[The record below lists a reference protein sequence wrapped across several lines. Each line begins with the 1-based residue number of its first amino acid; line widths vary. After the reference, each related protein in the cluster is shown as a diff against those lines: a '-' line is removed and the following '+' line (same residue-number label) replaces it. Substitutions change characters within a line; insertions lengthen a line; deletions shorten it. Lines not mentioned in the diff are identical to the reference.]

1 MICMLNNY
9 VQVQRKY
16 AREVLQ
22 DCTDELIEKYNEITA
37 MDIGYREKG
46 GVEQCDGDVCLLVWV
61 KEKLKHLDKDK
72 LLPAEVDGIPVD
84 VRQGKIIP
92 VVNFMH
98 SYSITHEHD
107 CAVCAFVFIHP

>member
-1 MICMLNNY
+1 MLNNF

-61 KEKLKHLDKDK
+61 KEKLRRLDKDK
-72 LLPAEVDGIPVD
+72 LLPAEIDGIPVD
-84 VRQGKIIP
+84 VRQGIMIP
-92 VVNFMH
+92 KVNFIH
-98 SYSITHEHD
+98 LCLIIHEHD
-107 CAVCAFVFIHP
+107 CTVYVFVFIHP